1 MRQLSDDIVI
11 TEGNA
16 AFQAVMDALN
26 AEAPV
31 RLVVCGPAG
40 SGKTTVLQARGRERD
55 LLAER
60 KALYAHAQEIL
71 AAIDL
76 EINESLL
83 ESVAE
88 VDLLCLDGLDT
99 LVAEGPRGCQTAQL
113 LVDERNR
120 RGLSTVIAFDG
131 APADLDRAAFGAAL
145 DDFEVAEV
153 LPLDAAG
160 LAEFGRRMAER
171 FGAEEGAAVLSDE
184 ALAYLAADFAGSAD
198 EMRNAVRFL
207 LTARGFEAG
216 HVVTAA
222 DAREALAG

>member
-1 MRQLSDDIVI
+1 MRQLSDDVVI

-16 AFQAVMDALN
+16 AFRTVMGALA

-55 LLAER
+55 LLSER
-60 KALYAHAQEIL
+60 KALYVHAQEIL

-76 EINESLL
+76 EINDSLL

-88 VDLLCLDGLDT
+88 VGLLCLDGLDT
-99 LVAEGPRGCQTAQL
+99 LAAEGPRGFQMARL
-113 LVDERNR
+113 LIDERNR
-120 RGLSTVIAFDG
+120 RGLSTVAAFDG
-131 APADLDRAAFGAAL
+131 ATADLDVAAFEGAL
-145 DDFEVAEV
+145 DGFEVAEV
-153 LPLDAAG
+153 RPLDAEG

-171 FGAEEGAAVLSDE
+171 FGAQEGAAVLSDE

-198 EMRNAVRFL
+198 ELRNAVRFL

-216 HVVTAA
+216 HVVSA
-222 DAREALAG
+222 DEAREALAS